1 MPDFSPAISCAGG
14 DFVLLIG
21 EDADDRGG
29 DAVSQLPNQ
38 QNETRQRGRE
48 LYHLKSSYW
57 QK

>member
-48 LYHLKSSYW
+48 LYHLKSSY
-57 QK
+57 